1 MTSASKQAGPWR
13 SMVIDQVAAVRAAV
27 EPAPLVAAALKTE
40 LHRDRS
46 TGVHVLAVGKA
57 GGGMLAG
64 LDPREISL
72 RRVCATLPPSHVD
85 RWRPPPGV
93 PARLMACDHPLATE
107 RNVQAARE
115 VAAFVA
121 STPPDDLL
129 LVLLSG
135 GASAHLTLPR
145 EGLSLDELVAVSR
158 TMMKAGAS
166 IRELNACRTGLES
179 LKGGGLARL
188 RAAGRTLVLV
198 LSDVIGDS
206 LEVIG
211 SGPFMPVAQTPGAAL
226 AAFDRYVPSGE
237 HLHARRL
244 LELPGLDVAA
254 RTDAAPR
261 IEHRVI
267 GNNDRAVDAAVAGL
281 QRRGVRVR
289 AAHRRLEG
297 SVASWGVVL
306 LEAAREPVQ
315 TPEAWVVGGEP
326 VVNVGHACGTG
337 GPSQELALTI
347 ATGLEGLDG
356 WVFVSYSTD
365 GIDGPT
371 HAAGA
376 VVDGGTAG
384 RSRAA
389 GVDPQ
394 RALAAHDSTRALDAA
409 GDLLVTGP
417 TGTNVNHVAVLVRF
431 PA

>member
-1 MTSASKQAGPWR
+1 MTSAPNQACSWR
-13 SMVIDQVAAVRAAV
+13 SMVIGQVAAVRAAV
-27 EPAPLVAAALKTE
+27 EPAPLVAAALKSE
-40 LHRDRS
+40 LHGDRS

-64 LDPREISL
+64 LDHREISL

-93 PARLMACDHPLATE
+93 PARLMACDHPLATQ

-121 STPPDDLL
+121 STPPEDLL

-135 GASAHLTLPR
+135 GASAHLTLPC

-158 TMMKAGAS
+158 TLMRAGAS
-166 IRELNACRTGLES
+166 IRELNACRKRLEL

-188 RAAGRTLVLV
+188 RTRGRTLVLV
-198 LSDVIGDS
+198 LSDVIGDP

-211 SGPFMPVAQTPGAAL
+211 SGPFTPDDRAPQEAI
-226 AAFDRYVPSGE
+226 AAFDRFVPRGRHE
-237 HLHARRL
+237 EARRL
-244 LELPGLDVAA
+244 LERA
-254 RTDAAPR
+254 AAPVDD
-261 IEHRVI
+261 IAAVTHRVI
-267 GNNDRAVDAAVAGL
+267 GNNDAAVDAAVAGL
-281 QRRGVRVR
+281 RSRGVQVK
-289 AAHRRLEG
+289 AVHRRCEG
-297 SVASWGVVL
+297 AAASWASML
-306 LEAAREPVQ
+306 LEAMPGTVHG
-315 TPEAWVVGGEP
+315 PEAWVVGGEP
-326 VVNVGHACGTG
+326 VVNVGDACGTG